1 MYFGPR
7 WDSSPTIGLSRLR
20 GRRALGLFLVCFF
33 AAQSGCASWRAA
45 DLYQS
50 GTQALDQDD
59 PVRAVADLE
68 RAASLRPDS
77 SRIQNHLGIAYERF
91 GQSEL
96 ALDAFSRAVEL
107 DCDNAAAAEN
117 LSALRREMALSV
129 TSARENPVTP

>member
-7 WDSSPTIGLSRLR
+7 WISQPTIDLSCLR
-20 GRRALGLFLVCFF
+20 GRRALGLFLACFF
-33 AAQSGCASWRAA
+33 LTQSGCANWKAA

-59 PVRAVADLE
+59 PGRAISDLE

-91 GQSEL
+91 GQSQL

-107 DCDNAAAAEN
+107 DCDNVAAAEN

-129 TSARENPVTP
+129 ASGRESPVAP

>member
-1 MYFGPR
+1 M
-7 WDSSPTIGLSRLR
+7 
-20 GRRALGLFLVCFF
+20 ACFF
-33 AAQSGCASWRAA
+33 LTQSGCANWKAA

-50 GTQALDQDD
+50 GTRALDQDD
-59 PVRAVADLE
+59 PGRAISDLE

-91 GQSEL
+91 GQSQL

-107 DCDNAAAAEN
+107 DCDNVAAAEN

-129 TSARENPVTP
+129 ASGRESPVAP